1 MANPIEVD
9 GLTKSFKVPV
19 RETGVRESVRSL
31 FRRDFR
37 DVRAVESTLSFTIV
51 RTRGFSGPPS
61 PS

>member
-1 MANPIEVD
+1 VANSIEVD

-51 RTRGFSGPPS
+51 RTRGSSRPPS